1 MISKKPQKPVL
12 MFFSFSIQFP
22 KTAAKILLTKKETVG
37 SSPMQKQV
45 LGAKR
50 GGNPPVGRASACAS

>member
-1 MISKKPQKPVL
+1 

-50 GGNPPVGRASACAS
+50 GGNPPVGRASAYAS